1 MLKEYFMSKDTSS
14 EHLRAELKN
23 LADTLEE
30 VLSSSTEKSKGELD
44 KLRHKARVALDSSRE
59 RLGESGER
67 IAATT
72 REAAQKAEG
81 YVRENPWQGVGIGA
95 AIGVALGILI
105 SRR

>member
-1 MLKEYFMSKDTSS
+1 MSKDTSS

-67 IAATT
+67 LAQTT
-72 REAAQKAEG
+72 REAAAKADD
-81 YVRENPWQGVGIGA
+81 YVRENPWHGVGIGA
-95 AIGVALGILI
+95 AIGVVLGVLI